1 MVKRERERE
10 REEGR
15 ERQREGKNER
25 EGRSKKKRHRLFAG
39 RGERGKV
46 EKEEE
51 KEILPWSPRD
61 VILFKDNGCEVDA
74 CQLGNAF
81 GPDFYSPVP
90 RPSWPRNL
98 RADGSATLPRL
109 LRPIHVTN
117 RKRKKKKVND
127 TPFHRCGGRAPV
139 LTRRFFF
146 GFDSAACVYNGI
158 TYTYRVEY
166 SSHSVIFTDSRDDA
180 LWRKRSLILYV
191 RSTYIL

>member
-1 MVKRERERE
+1 MKEKVD
-10 REEGR
+10 
-15 ERQREGKNER
+15 QRRKDT
-25 EGRSKKKRHRLFAG
+25 LFAR
-39 RGERGKV
+39 RGGQGKV

-81 GPDFYSPVP
+81 GPDFYSSVP

-117 RKRKKKKVND
+117 RKRKK
-127 TPFHRCGGRAPV
+127 
-139 LTRRFFF
+139 RR
-146 GFDSAACVYNGI
+146 
-158 TYTYRVEY
+158 
-166 SSHSVIFTDSRDDA
+166 
-180 LWRKRSLILYV
+180 
-191 RSTYIL
+191 